1 MQDFLSMGLPQ
12 PLLRSLEQMQFSIPT
27 PIQAQA
33 IPPALEGR
41 DILGSAQTGTG
52 KTAAFAIP
60 MIVKLLANPRSHSLI
75 LTPTRELATQVL
87 DMIQKLLGKNTPI
100 KTALLIGGDSM
111 QKQLQQLRMRPRIIA
126 GTPGRIND
134 HLTRGTLMLNETDF
148 LVLDETDRMLDMGFG
163 VQLERIAKYLTAKRQ
178 TLLFSATM
186 PNDIIKLSQKYVKD
200 PVRIAV
206 GSATTPVEKIK
217 QELIHTSEAEKYGHL
232 VTQLDQRQGSILVF
246 VKTKWGAE
254 KLTGKLDKD
263 EHSVDTIHG
272 DLRQNKRDRVIH
284 AFRNQKNRILVAT
297 DIAAR
302 GLDIPHIEHV
312 INYDLP
318 QCPEDYI
325 HRIGRTARA
334 GAEGSAVCLITPQ
347 DGAKWK
353 AIHRLMNPNE
363 KIAPGPKSG
372 HKSAAGA
379 GFARKRGGERAG
391 EGRPSGFRPRQPR
404 QEDGASGDRRSGS
417 GARFRGGEG
426 FRPRKE
432 AGDAGE
438 RRRQPEQFEA
448 KAERSGDFQAR
459 SSRPRPSRFGLD
471 KPDNAQPFE
480 SRRGPFVKRERQG
493 DDAFKPAAKKSFGR
507 SFEAG
512 QPRTFEARKPRSTGE
527 DAFRAR
533 RAPSDRKFA
542 RVNER

>member
-1 MQDFLSMGLPQ
+1 M
-12 PLLRSLEQMQFSIPT
+12 
-27 PIQAQA
+27 
-33 IPPALEGR
+33 
-41 DILGSAQTGTG
+41 
-52 KTAAFAIP
+52 
-60 MIVKLLANPRSHSLI
+60 
-75 LTPTRELATQVL
+75 
-87 DMIQKLLGKNTPI
+87 
-100 KTALLIGGDSM
+100 
-111 QKQLQQLRMRPRIIA
+111 
-126 GTPGRIND
+126 
-134 HLTRGTLMLNETDF
+134 
-148 LVLDETDRMLDMGFG
+148 
-163 VQLERIAKYLTAKRQ
+163 
-178 TLLFSATM
+178 
-186 PNDIIKLSQKYVKD
+186 
-200 PVRIAV
+200 
-206 GSATTPVEKIK
+206 
-217 QELIHTSEAEKYGHL
+217 
-232 VTQLDQRQGSILVF
+232 
-246 VKTKWGAE
+246 
-254 KLTGKLDKD
+254 
-263 EHSVDTIHG
+263 
-272 DLRQNKRDRVIH
+272 
-284 AFRNQKNRILVAT
+284 AT

-363 KIAPGPKSG
+363 KIAPGPKSS
-372 HKSAAGA
+372 HKSGAGA

-404 QEDGASGDRRSGS
+404 QAKSFRRPPQRVRRSS
-417 GARFRGGEG
+417 IRGGEG

-512 QPRTFEARKPRSTGE
+512 QPRTFEARSEEVRGKT
-527 DAFRAR
+527 
-533 RAPSDRKFA
+533 PS
-542 RVNER
+542 VPG

>member
-12 PLLRSLEQMQFSIPT
+12 PLLRSLEQMQFLTPT

-87 DMIQKLLGKNTPI
+87 DMIQKLLGKNSTI

-217 QELIHTSEAEKYGHL
+217 QELIHTSEAKKYGH
-232 VTQLDQRQGSILVF
+232 
-246 VKTKWGAE
+246 
-254 KLTGKLDKD
+254 
-263 EHSVDTIHG
+263 
-272 DLRQNKRDRVIH
+272 
-284 AFRNQKNRILVAT
+284 
-297 DIAAR
+297 
-302 GLDIPHIEHV
+302 
-312 INYDLP
+312 
-318 QCPEDYI
+318 
-325 HRIGRTARA
+325 
-334 GAEGSAVCLITPQ
+334 
-347 DGAKWK
+347 
-353 AIHRLMNPNE
+353 
-363 KIAPGPKSG
+363 
-372 HKSAAGA
+372 
-379 GFARKRGGERAG
+379 
-391 EGRPSGFRPRQPR
+391 
-404 QEDGASGDRRSGS
+404 
-417 GARFRGGEG
+417 
-426 FRPRKE
+426 
-432 AGDAGE
+432 
-438 RRRQPEQFEA
+438 
-448 KAERSGDFQAR
+448 
-459 SSRPRPSRFGLD
+459 
-471 KPDNAQPFE
+471 
-480 SRRGPFVKRERQG
+480 
-493 DDAFKPAAKKSFGR
+493 
-507 SFEAG
+507 
-512 QPRTFEARKPRSTGE
+512 
-527 DAFRAR
+527 
-533 RAPSDRKFA
+533 
-542 RVNER
+542 